1 MLSILFFFHAFY
13 RIFDWCMLFK
23 RDKCK
28 MKCEINRTFLNTFAA
43 ANIEALNVDNFK
55 FPCAIKTIYW
65 TPQTLTKYFL
75 KKFLFEDVL

>member
-1 MLSILFFFHAFY
+1 
-13 RIFDWCMLFK
+13 
-23 RDKCK
+23 

-43 ANIEALNVDNFK
+43 ANIEALKVDNFK

-75 KKFLFEDVL
+75 KKKEKFLFEDVL